1 MDSVGTVILVVA
13 LVIIAVIAIKSYA
26 RKLSSGCCGAGGDDE
41 KKIKVDDKDPA
52 HYLYTVK
59 IGVCGMTCGR
69 CKERVEN
76 ALNSE
81 NGVWADVDLGSGL
94 ATVRMKIP
102 IPEEVLRGRII
113 AAGYRVVSFEE
124 QNEV

>member
-59 IGVCGMTCGR
+59 IGVSGMTCGR

-94 ATVRMKIP
+94 ATVRMKIL

>member
-1 MDSVGTVILVVA
+1 MENMGTVIIVVA

-26 RKLSSGCCGAGGDDE
+26 RKLSSGCCGAVGDSE

-52 HYLYTVK
+52 HYPYTVK
-59 IGVCGMTCGR
+59 IGVSGMTCR
-69 CKERVEN
+69 HCMERVEN

-81 NGVWADVDLGSGL
+81 NSVWAEVDLNSSV
-94 ATVRMKIP
+94 ATVRMKSL

-113 AAGYRVVSFEE
+113 AAGYGVVSFEK
-124 QNEV
+124 QNAD